1 MRNRLIFDDRRDA
14 GRRLAPEV
22 RRCALHN
29 PLILGLPRG
38 GIPVAYEVAK
48 ALDAELDALVVRK
61 LGVPYQPELA
71 FGAIASGGTR
81 VLNDDVID
89 QLPGLAAATI
99 ERIVDNE
106 SRELERRERRFRGD
120 RPYPELRDRDVV
132 LVDDGMATG
141 ASMRAAARAVRQRH
155 PRRVLVA
162 VPTASAEAVGRLS
175 EEVDR
180 VICLDTPAYFG
191 AVGNY
196 YREFGQ
202 TTDDEVRDL
211 LSDAWQNRAAVA
223 TRSM

>member
-14 GRRLAPEV
+14 GRWLAPEV
-22 RRCALHN
+22 KRCALHN